1 MNKIGFSLPQ
11 FGGQA
16 HQASLIPRYAREL
29 EEAGAHSLWVGDRLI
44 AAVNPTVGYSGTD
57 SIPEIFDSPLDPFV
71 ALTLAAS
78 ATERVRLGSNVL
90 NAPFYQPALLAR
102 LLSSIDVASS
112 GRLTAGFGIGWSPEE
127 YRAVGVPFDHRGAR
141 LDETLDA
148 LENIWTSDRP
158 KYAGRYVTVPEFRNA
173 LHSTQQPHI
182 PIYLA
187 GFAEP
192 ALRRVARR
200 AAGWL
205 PVLSIGRVG
214 PESILKVRA
223 NLNRVAEEAGRDP
236 STIDVVLRINAAV
249 PTPLPEIAA
258 AALDAAEKTGIEE
271 FFFDLTYQSDT
282 VEAML
287 DQAHE
292 LLRLV
297 NVG

>member
-1 MNKIGFSLPQ
+1 MKIGFSLPQ
-11 FGGQA
+11 FGDQA
-16 HQASLIPRYAREL
+16 QQASLIPRFAREL

-44 AAVNPTVGYSGTD
+44 AAVNPTVGYGGTD
-57 SIPEIFDSPLDPFV
+57 TIPAVFDSPIDPFV
-71 ALTLAAS
+71 ALALAAS
-78 ATERVRLGSNVL
+78 TTERVRLGGNVI

-102 LLSSIDVASS
+102 LLSSIDVASN

-127 YRAVGVPFDHRGAR
+127 YQALGVPFDHRGAR

-158 KYAGRYVTVPEFRNA
+158 QYAGRYVTVPEFRNA

-192 ALRRVARR
+192 ALKRIARR

-205 PVLSIGRVG
+205 PVVSVGRMG
-214 PESILKVRA
+214 PEFILKTRA
-223 NLNRVAEEAGRDP
+223 SLNRLAEEAGRDP
-236 STIDVVLRINAAV
+236 ATIDVVVRVNIGE

-282 VEAML
+282 VEGAL

-292 LLRLV
+292 LLKLV
-297 NVG
+297 DAG